1 MIDKD
6 DTIQLLG
13 IGDEIVGLFGDR
25 DEMPNTD
32 FQGCLEA
39 QVMKAYLLGQKS
51 SEKLQNK
58 K

>member
-1 MIDKD
+1 MIDKN

-13 IGDEIVGLFGDR
+13 ICSEIVGLFEDG

-39 QVMKAYLLGQKS
+39 QIMKAYLLGQKS